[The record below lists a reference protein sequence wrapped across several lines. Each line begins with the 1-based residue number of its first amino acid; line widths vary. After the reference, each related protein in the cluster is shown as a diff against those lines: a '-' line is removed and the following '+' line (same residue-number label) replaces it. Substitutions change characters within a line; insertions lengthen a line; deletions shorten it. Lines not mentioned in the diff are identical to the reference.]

1 VWKPVR
7 WTFKGSAV
15 KVFQHTQLTFGA
27 FLCNGQVKTLEKEER
42 TMKVFL
48 WIAFL
53 ILIAVTI
60 FAVQNSAAPLI
71 TIKFLLWEFKTSL
84 VYTVLGSIGLGI
96 LFILLFWVPRA
107 LRASFRSKKSNHE
120 IPST

>member
-1 VWKPVR
+1 
-7 WTFKGSAV
+7 
-15 KVFQHTQLTFGA
+15 
-27 FLCNGQVKTLEKEER
+27 
-42 TMKVFL
+42 MKIFL

-53 ILIAVTI
+53 IIIVVAI

-84 VYTVLGSIGLGI
+84 VYTILGSIGLGI
-96 LFILLFWVPRA
+96 LFTLLFWIPRA

>member
-1 VWKPVR
+1 
-7 WTFKGSAV
+7 
-15 KVFQHTQLTFGA
+15 
-27 FLCNGQVKTLEKEER
+27 
-42 TMKVFL
+42 MKIFL

-53 ILIAVTI
+53 ILIAVAI
-60 FAVQNSAAPLI
+60 FAVQNSAAPLV

-96 LFILLFWVPRA
+96 LFTLLFWIPRA